1 MIKELDEL
9 PANVIGFEVTGK
21 VLAQDFLDVVL
32 PAFEKAAEAGEFRA
46 VIVIPQFSGM
56 SGGALWEDLRLG
68 VPHLRDWKQIA
79 VVTDI
84 DWIVHLT
91 TLFGWMTPGDVKVFP
106 LAERNEALDWVTGE
120 EKRPSAPLKH
130 LAE

>member
-1 MIKELDEL
+1 MIRELDEL

-21 VLAQDFLDVVL
+21 VLAQDFVDVVL
-32 PAFEKAAEAGEFRA
+32 PAFERAAKAGEFRA
-46 VIVIPQFSGM
+46 VIVIPQFTGM

-84 DWIVHLT
+84 DWIIHLT
-91 TLFGWMTPGDVKVFP
+91 HMFGWMTPGEVKVFP
-106 LAERNEALDWVTGE
+106 LSNRVEAIDWAAG
-120 EKRPSAPLKH
+120 R
-130 LAE
+130 